1 MTANQLD
8 ASSISESM
16 AVLLMYGLMWGV
28 GLLMISVNLFKQRS
42 RSSLERG
49 AKQEQQTGTRIPN
62 QSKGS
67 DSRSQPDDVRRM
79 LTKYIDEIFPTVF
92 QSQSYFRRMMAEVM
106 KHHRYIVLLTSRGED
121 LNTKKI
127 ITCIHLLTVQS
138 MLMFILAVLYDLQVC
153 LDLYLASP
161 FDTDLVVS
169 EQWSDLQ
176 LLRDSGNLFERD
188 DPI

>member
-1 MTANQLD
+1 LFSFVDEVTSDFKVTAMTANQLD
-8 ASSISESM
+8 ASSVSEST

-42 RSSLERG
+42 RSSLEHG
-49 AKQEQQTGTRIPN
+49 AKQKQQTGTRTPN
-62 QSKGS
+62 QAKDS
-67 DSRSQPDDVRRM
+67 DSMSQSDDVKRM
-79 LTKYIDEIFPTVF
+79 LAKYIDEIFPTVF

-153 LDLYLASP
+153 LDLCSP
-161 FDTDLVVS
+161 FGLG
-169 EQWSDLQ
+169 LI
-176 LLRDSGNLFERD
+176 FFFF
-188 DPI
+188 

>member
-1 MTANQLD
+1 LFSFVDEVTSDFKVTAMTANQLD
-8 ASSISESM
+8 ASSVSKST

-49 AKQEQQTGTRIPN
+49 AKQKQQTRTPN
-62 QSKGS
+62 QAKDS
-67 DSRSQPDDVRRM
+67 DPMSQPDDVRRM

-153 LDLYLASP
+153 LDLCSP
-161 FDTDLVVS
+161 FGLG
-169 EQWSDLQ
+169 LI
-176 LLRDSGNLFERD
+176 FFFF
-188 DPI
+188 